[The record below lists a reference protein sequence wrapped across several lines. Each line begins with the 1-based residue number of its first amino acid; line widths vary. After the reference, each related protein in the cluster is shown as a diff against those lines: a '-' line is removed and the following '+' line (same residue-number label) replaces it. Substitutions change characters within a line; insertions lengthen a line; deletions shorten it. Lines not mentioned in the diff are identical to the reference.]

1 MKYFF
6 YILLILTSE
15 FYFQSQCYAK
25 ISTPWSFQGLAQ
37 LSSSRAVPKKSFQQ
51 AMEYFRLNQF
61 KISNQK
67 YISIINYAQ
76 KSYEKRFYII
86 ELKSGHVLSLRT
98 AHGRGSDPSHSGIAS
113 TFSNDP
119 GSNASSLGYF
129 LTAETYE
136 GAHGLSL
143 KLDGLS
149 PSNDSARD
157 RALVIHGA
165 DYVKEKDTTQG
176 RSFGCPAVAM
186 EVHKKVINMLKNGS
200 LIYAAYEPLKN

>member
-1 MKYFF
+1 M
-6 YILLILTSE
+6 E
-15 FYFQSQCYAK
+15 AHANPK
-25 ISTPWSFQGLAQ
+25 ISHPWSFQGLPRW
-37 LSSSRAVPKKSFQQ
+37 SSISKLPKKSLQQ
-51 AMEYFRLNQF
+51 AMDYFHLNRF
-61 KISNQK
+61 KITNQK

-86 ELKSGHVLSLRT
+86 ELNSGHVLSLHT
-98 AHGRGSDPSHSGIAS
+98 AHGRGSDPSHSGAAS
-113 TFSNDP
+113 TFSNNP

-149 PSNDSARD
+149 PSNNSARD
-157 RALVIHGA
+157 RSLVIHGA

-186 EVHKKVINMLKNGS
+186 EVHKKVIDLLKNGS
-200 LIYAAYEPLKN
+200 LLYAVYEPLKN